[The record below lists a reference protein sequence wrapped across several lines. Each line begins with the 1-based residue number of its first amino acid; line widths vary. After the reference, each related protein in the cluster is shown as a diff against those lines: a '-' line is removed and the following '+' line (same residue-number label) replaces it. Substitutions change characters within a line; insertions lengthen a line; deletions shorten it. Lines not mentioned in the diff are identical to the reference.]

1 MLGTLI
7 LALCLSGAACFD
19 PSVRVRCIFPST
31 APPTTTVTTPPTTPA
46 PTRDPSTYPWAV
58 GIWKKKYVNCLG
70 ALIAPQYV
78 LTTAYC
84 VTNNDTALQFSIGA
98 PYGHGTDTAS
108 TIHLHP
114 SYVPPPRP
122 IRRIEHDI
130 AIIQLTSPSTK
141 APIVLD
147 PTWLEGGVKV
157 SWIGRFSEQTS
168 LNVSNTSTFNTGE
181 CMRIYRDVG
190 PFIPPWMA
198 QWDLGETNIC
208 AADAP
213 YPPGSTMC
221 DPVGLSLVTWR
232 ASTPQLRALHS
243 YIVYPDKC
251 GAGYPPVFARIS
263 AAKDFIDKFSV
274 GHTWVANL
282 PEVTSIA

>member
-7 LALCLSGAACFD
+7 LAMCLSSVACFD
-19 PSVRVRCIFPST
+19 PSARVRCIFPST
-31 APPTTTVTTPPTTPA
+31 APPTTTVTTPPTTPV
-46 PTRDPSTYPWAV
+46 PTRDPSTYPWVV
-58 GIWKKKYVNCLG
+58 GIRKKKDM
-70 ALIAPQYV
+70 IAPQYV

-84 VTNNDTALQFSIGA
+84 VTNNETALQFSIGA
-98 PYGHGTDTAS
+98 PYGHETDTAS
-108 TIHLHP
+108 AIYLHP
-114 SYVPPPRP
+114 SYVAPPRP
-122 IRRIEHDI
+122 IRRIENDI

-141 APIVLD
+141 TPIVLD

-168 LNVSNTSTFNTGE
+168 LYVSNTSRFNTGE

-208 AADAP
+208 ATDAP

-221 DPVGLSLVTWR
+221 DPEGLSLVTWH
-232 ASTPQLRALHS
+232 ASTPQLRAFHTATL
-243 YIVYPDKC
+243 YTQTNVAP
-251 GAGYPPVFARIS
+251 

-274 GHTWVANL
+274 GHTWATN
-282 PEVTSIA
+282 